1 MQIHSST
8 REIVDKFRAAELHA
22 ARSGREVMSAL
33 ARVVADSSAP
43 NIEMLVAEIEGNI
56 DAILEVMPAYAPPL
70 NVLHQVMSWIEWA
83 RANQAPVDVL
93 KDKFSKG
100 SEDYRLWSETARA
113 RIAQYGASIIPEKG
127 IVFTFTL
134 SETVLRTLRE
144 AWKQGK
150 KFRVLI
156 TESRPNND
164 GLMTAEL
171 LSRDGV
177 AVEVSVDACIGE
189 LVSQA
194 DVMFVGAEAIMADGS
209 AVCKVGTYP
218 SALLAKKFGIPVF
231 VVVDTMKFNV
241 TSSLGLP
248 LWMDPLESKQVL
260 GQGDPGGAKV
270 IGHLFDRTP
279 PELLHGIVT
288 ERGILSP
295 AACTTVLQEMCVS
308 KTLSAKLSTW
318 AYRKH

>member
-8 REIVDKFRAAELHA
+8 REVVDKFRAAELHA

-33 ARVVADSSAP
+33 AQVVADSSAP
-43 NIEMLVAEIEGNI
+43 NSDMLVAEIEGNI
-56 DAILEVMPAYAPPL
+56 DAILEEMPAYAPPL

-83 RANQAPVDVL
+83 RANQAPVDDL
-93 KDKFSKG
+93 KAKFSKG

-113 RIAQYGASIIPEKG
+113 RIAQYGASIIPERG
-127 IVFTFTL
+127 NVFTFTL

-150 KFRVLI
+150 KFTVFV

-164 GLMTAEL
+164 GLITTEL

-177 AVEVSVDACIGE
+177 PVEVSVDACIRE
-189 LVSQA
+189 LVSRA
-194 DVMFVGAEAIMADGS
+194 DVMIVGAEAIMADGS

-241 TSSLGLP
+241 MSSLGLP
-248 LWMDPLESKQVL
+248 LWMDPLNRKEVL
-260 GQGDPGGAKV
+260 IKGGSERARV
-270 IGHLFDRTP
+270 IGHVFDSTP
-279 PELLHGIVT
+279 AKLIRSVVT
-288 ERGILSP
+288 ERGMLNPI
-295 AACTTVLQEMCVS
+295 ACTTLLQDMCVS
-308 KTLSAKLSTW
+308 ETLGLKLSKL
-318 AYRKH
+318 AYKKR